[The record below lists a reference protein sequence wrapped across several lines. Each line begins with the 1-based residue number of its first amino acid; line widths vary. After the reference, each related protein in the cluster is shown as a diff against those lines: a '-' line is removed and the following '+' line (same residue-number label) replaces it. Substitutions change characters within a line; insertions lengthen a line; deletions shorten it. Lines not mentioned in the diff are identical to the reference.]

1 MTNHFQSVKLISEVK
16 TEVIIMKNFWEISSF
31 SPFTKLYAY
40 VDHNSYLADSIFA
53 QNKVSMKFKK
63 EMTKRDSQ
71 FCIIF
76 CKVPKRDIER
86 FEESLA
92 KLKDKMILLGYNDYD
107 GVCNEIGKLIGESGK
122 VK

>member
-1 MTNHFQSVKLISEVK
+1 
-16 TEVIIMKNFWEISSF
+16 MKNFWKISSF

-40 VDHNSYLADSIFA
+40 VDHNSYLADSIFD

-92 KLKDKMILLGYNDYD
+92 KLKDKMILLGYNEYD
-107 GVCNEIGKLIGESGK
+107 CVCNEIGKLIEGRRK

>member
-1 MTNHFQSVKLISEVK
+1 
-16 TEVIIMKNFWEISSF
+16 
-31 SPFTKLYAY
+31 
-40 VDHNSYLADSIFA
+40 
-53 QNKVSMKFKK
+53 MKFKK

-71 FCIIF
+71 FCVIF